1 MACDSSLMAFAAFIT
16 ADLKASK
23 TFGFISPRR
32 SGNVEWAV
40 VEGLPFIVLAVVVV
54 HLFSVVFG
62 AVGDSDLVGL
72 AWRGS
77 KVKSTPSTKYTI

>member
-40 VEGLPFIVLAVVVV
+40 VEGLPFIVLAVV
-54 HLFSVVFG
+54 HLFGVVFG
-62 AVGDSDLVGL
+62 AVGDVGL
-72 AWRGS
+72 AF
-77 KVKSTPSTKYTI
+77 VLEPV